1 MSVPAPHWL
10 VDFVHFADI
19 SVLWYMLLV
28 NSFFALL
35 LVLAAPQLFSHW
47 RFGSEDVLARSLT
60 SAAVPR
66 VSILVPAHNE
76 AVTIVDSLRALLT
89 LQYPYYEVVLVNDG
103 SSDETLQRLIDAYDL
118 YEVPPAVMRRLRTKT
133 VKAYYRS
140 RTWSKLM
147 VVDKQNGGKADSLN
161 VALDAARFPYVLAC
175 DADTLIEP
183 DALLRLARPFL
194 FDQKIAA
201 VGGTIRV
208 VNSCTVREGRVID
221 ARVDARWLS
230 GVQTVEYLRAFL
242 FGRLG
247 WNLLG
252 GNLIISGAFG
262 LFRRDYLTEILGYA
276 TSTVTEDFELIVRL
290 QRHLREHDIP
300 AKVVFIPDPVAWT
313 EVPTTLAVFGR
324 QRERWHRGL
333 ISTMVAH
340 RQVLFNPKY
349 GPTGLIA
356 MPYFLFAEL
365 LAPVV
370 EAVGLLITVACTIS
384 GLLAPL
390 FAVAFFTAAY
400 LFGSLLSLAAILMEE
415 VSFHRYRRPADT
427 FRLLV
432 FAFIEPFG
440 YRQVTVYYRLKS
452 FWKFFRGDHSWGRMN
467 REGFGAQGGTVTP
480 KRPAAVP
487 IVVPATVSAPA
498 RPPQTDP
505 AAIAAGAATAT
516 AYAPAPAVGSRKS
529 AAKATTAK
537 SGAVT
542 PPTVKRRTTPGAT
555 TAATRPAAAGAR
567 AKRGATPATPSAT
580 PARTARS
587 DRRPKKAA

>member
-1 MSVPAPHWL
+1 MAELLHSPA
-10 VDFVHFADI
+10 FVQVVQTLDLGI
-19 SVLWYMLLV
+19 LWYMLLV

-35 LVLAAPQLFSHW
+35 LVLAAPQLFAHW

-60 SAAVPR
+60 SSAVPR
-66 VSILVPAHNE
+66 VSILVPAYNE

-89 LQYPYYEVVLVNDG
+89 LQYPYFEVILVNDG
-103 SSDETLQRLIDAYDL
+103 SKDETMQRLIDAYDL
-118 YEVPPAVMRRLRTKT
+118 YEVPPAVMRRLRTER

-140 RTWSKLM
+140 RTWTKLL
-147 VVDKQNGGKADSLN
+147 VVDKHNGGKADSLN
-161 VALDAARFPYVLAC
+161 VGLDAARFPYVLAC

-208 VNSCTVREGRVID
+208 VNACTVEEGRVTD
-221 ARVDARWLS
+221 ARVDSRWMS
-230 GVQTVEYLRAFL
+230 GIQTVEYLRAFL

-290 QRHLREHDIP
+290 QRHLREQNAS

-313 EVPTTLAVFGR
+313 EVPTSVAVFGR

-349 GPTGLIA
+349 GATGLIA

-370 EAVGLLITVACTIS
+370 EAAGLVVTVLCT
-384 GLLAPL
+384 LAGIL
-390 FAVAFFTAAY
+390 SVRFAVAFFVAAY
-400 LFGSLLSLAAILMEE
+400 LFGTLLSLAAILMEE

-427 FRLLV
+427 ARLLW

-440 YRQVTVYYRLKS
+440 FRQVTVWFRLKA
-452 FWKFFRGDHSWGRMN
+452 FYKYLQGDHSWGRMK
-467 REGFGAQGGTVTP
+467 REGFGGSTP
-480 KRPAAVP
+480 TP
-487 IVVPATVSAPA
+487 SG
-498 RPPQTDP
+498 
-505 AAIAAGAATAT
+505 AGLAE
-516 AYAPAPAVGSRKS
+516 S
-529 AAKATTAK
+529 AKAA
-537 SGAVT
+537 
-542 PPTVKRRTTPGAT
+542 
-555 TAATRPAAAGAR
+555 
-567 AKRGATPATPSAT
+567 
-580 PARTARS
+580 
-587 DRRPKKAA
+587 

>member
-1 MSVPAPHWL
+1 MADLLHSHWF
-10 VDFVHFADI
+10 VEFVHTADLAI
-19 SVLWYMLLV
+19 LWYMLLV

-35 LVLAAPQLFSHW
+35 LVLAAPQLFAHW

-60 SAAVPR
+60 SSAVPR
-66 VSILVPAHNE
+66 VSILVPAYNE

-89 LQYPYYEVVLVNDG
+89 LQYPYFEVILVNDG
-103 SSDETLQRLIDAYDL
+103 SKDDTMARLIAAYDL
-118 YEVPPAVMRRLRTKT
+118 YEVPPAVMRRLRTER

-140 RTWSKLM
+140 RTWTKLL
-147 VVDKQNGGKADSLN
+147 VVDKHNGGKADSLN

-208 VNSCTVREGRVID
+208 VNACTVQEGRVTD
-221 ARVDARWLS
+221 ARVDHRWLS
-230 GVQTVEYLRAFL
+230 GIQTVEYLRAFL

-290 QRHLREHDIP
+290 QRHLRENAIA

-313 EVPTTLAVFGR
+313 EVPTSVAVFGR

-333 ISTMVAH
+333 IATMVAH

-349 GPTGLIA
+349 GATGLIA

-370 EAVGLLITVACTIS
+370 EAAGLVITVLCTIGGILS
-384 GLLAPL
+384 PR
-390 FAVAFFTAAY
+390 FALAFFIAAY
-400 LFGSLLSLAAILMEE
+400 LFGTLLSLAAILMEE
-415 VSFHRYRRPADT
+415 VSFHRYRRPSDT
-427 FRLLV
+427 TRLLW

-440 YRQVTVYYRLKS
+440 FRQITVWYRLKA
-452 FWKFFRGDHSWGRMN
+452 FYKFLKGDHSWGRMR
-467 REGFGAQGGTVTP
+467 REGFGTP
-480 KRPAAVP
+480 APAD
-487 IVVPATVSAPA
+487 APA
-498 RPPQTDP
+498 RISP
-505 AAIAAGAATAT
+505 AA
-516 AYAPAPAVGSRKS
+516 
-529 AAKATTAK
+529 
-537 SGAVT
+537 
-542 PPTVKRRTTPGAT
+542 
-555 TAATRPAAAGAR
+555 
-567 AKRGATPATPSAT
+567 
-580 PARTARS
+580 
-587 DRRPKKAA
+587 

>member
-1 MSVPAPHWL
+1 MADLLHSPA
-10 VDFVHFADI
+10 FVQVVQTLDLGI
-19 SVLWYMLLV
+19 LWYMLLV

-35 LVLAAPQLFSHW
+35 LVLAAPQLFAHW

-60 SAAVPR
+60 SSAVPR
-66 VSILVPAHNE
+66 VSILVPAYNE

-89 LQYPYYEVVLVNDG
+89 LQYPYFEVILVNDG
-103 SSDETLQRLIDAYDL
+103 SKDETMQRLVDAYDL
-118 YEVPPAVMRRLRTKT
+118 YEVPPAVMRRLRTQR

-140 RTWSKLM
+140 RTWTKLL
-147 VVDKQNGGKADSLN
+147 VVDKHNGGKADSLN
-161 VALDAARFPYVLAC
+161 VGLDAARFPYVLAC

-208 VNSCTVREGRVID
+208 VNACTVEEGRVTD
-221 ARVDARWLS
+221 ARVDSRWMS
-230 GVQTVEYLRAFL
+230 GIQTVEYLRAFL

-290 QRHLREHDIP
+290 QRHLREQHAS

-313 EVPTTLAVFGR
+313 EVPTSVAVFGR

-349 GPTGLIA
+349 GATGLIA

-370 EAVGLLITVACTIS
+370 EAAGLVVTVLCT
-384 GLLAPL
+384 LAGIL
-390 FAVAFFTAAY
+390 SVRFAVAFFVAAY
-400 LFGSLLSLAAILMEE
+400 LFGTLLSLAAILMEE

-427 FRLLV
+427 ARLLW

-440 YRQVTVYYRLKS
+440 FRQVTVWFRLKA
-452 FWKFFRGDHSWGRMN
+452 FYKYLQGDHSWGRMK
-467 REGFGAQGGTVTP
+467 REGFGGST
-480 KRPAAVP
+480 
-487 IVVPATVSAPA
+487 
-498 RPPQTDP
+498 
-505 AAIAAGAATAT
+505 
-516 AYAPAPAVGSRKS
+516 PAPSGAGLEES
-529 AAKATTAK
+529 AKAA
-537 SGAVT
+537 
-542 PPTVKRRTTPGAT
+542 
-555 TAATRPAAAGAR
+555 
-567 AKRGATPATPSAT
+567 
-580 PARTARS
+580 
-587 DRRPKKAA
+587 

>member
-1 MSVPAPHWL
+1 MADLLHSPA
-10 VDFVHFADI
+10 FVQVVQTLDLGI
-19 SVLWYMLLV
+19 LWYMLLV

-35 LVLAAPQLFSHW
+35 LVLAAPQLFAHW

-60 SAAVPR
+60 SSAVPR
-66 VSILVPAHNE
+66 VSILVPAYNE

-89 LQYPYYEVVLVNDG
+89 LQYPYFEVILVNDG
-103 SSDETLQRLIDAYDL
+103 SKDETMQRLIDAYDL
-118 YEVPPAVMRRLRTKT
+118 YEVPPAVMRRLRTER

-140 RTWSKLM
+140 RTWTKLL
-147 VVDKQNGGKADSLN
+147 VVDKHNGGKADSLN
-161 VALDAARFPYVLAC
+161 VGLDAARFPYVLAC

-208 VNSCTVREGRVID
+208 VNACTVEEGRVTD
-221 ARVDARWLS
+221 ARVDSRWMS
-230 GVQTVEYLRAFL
+230 GIQTVEYLRAFL

-290 QRHLREHDIP
+290 QRHLREQNAS

-313 EVPTTLAVFGR
+313 EVPTSVAVFGR

-340 RQVLFNPKY
+340 RQLLFNPKY
-349 GPTGLIA
+349 GATGLIA

-370 EAVGLLITVACTIS
+370 EAAGLVVTVLCT
-384 GLLAPL
+384 LAGIL
-390 FAVAFFTAAY
+390 SVRFAVAFFVAAY
-400 LFGSLLSLAAILMEE
+400 LFGTLLSLAAILMEE

-427 FRLLV
+427 ARLLW

-440 YRQVTVYYRLKS
+440 FRQVTVWFRLKA
-452 FWKFFRGDHSWGRMN
+452 FYKYLQGDHSWGRMK
-467 REGFGAQGGTVTP
+467 REGFGGSTP
-480 KRPAAVP
+480 TP
-487 IVVPATVSAPA
+487 SG
-498 RPPQTDP
+498 
-505 AAIAAGAATAT
+505 AGLAE
-516 AYAPAPAVGSRKS
+516 S
-529 AAKATTAK
+529 AKAA
-537 SGAVT
+537 
-542 PPTVKRRTTPGAT
+542 
-555 TAATRPAAAGAR
+555 
-567 AKRGATPATPSAT
+567 
-580 PARTARS
+580 
-587 DRRPKKAA
+587 

>member
-1 MSVPAPHWL
+1 MPAPAWL
-10 VDFVHFADI
+10 IDLVHVADI
-19 SVLWYMLLV
+19 GILWYMLLV

-35 LVLAAPQLFSHW
+35 LVLAAPQLFAHW

-60 SAAVPR
+60 SAAGPR
-66 VSILVPAHNE
+66 VSILVPAYNE
-76 AVTIVDSLRALLT
+76 AVTIVDSVRALLT

-103 SSDETLQRLIDAYDL
+103 SSDETLARLIAAYDL
-118 YEVPPAVMRRLRTKT
+118 YEVPPAVMRRLRTKR

-140 RTWSKLM
+140 RTWSKLL
-147 VVDKQNGGKADSLN
+147 VVDKHNGGKADSLN
-161 VALDAARFPYVLAC
+161 VALDAARFPFVLAC

-208 VNSCTVREGRVID
+208 VNSCTVREGRVVD
-221 ARVDARWLS
+221 ARVDTRWLS
-230 GVQTVEYLRAFL
+230 GIQTVEYLRAFL

-290 QRHLREHDIP
+290 QRYLKEHDIP

-313 EVPTTLAVFGR
+313 EVPTSIAVFGR

-340 RQVLFNPKY
+340 RHVLFNPRY
-349 GPTGLIA
+349 GATGLIA

-370 EAVGLLITVACTIS
+370 EAAGLVVTVVCTVAGVLS
-384 GLLAPL
+384 WQ
-390 FAVAFFTAAY
+390 FAVAFFAAAY
-400 LFGSLLSLAAILMEE
+400 LFGTLLSLAAILMEE
-415 VSFHRYRRPADT
+415 VSFHRYRRPVDT
-427 FRLLV
+427 LRLLAYACV
-432 FAFIEPFG
+432 EPLGF
-440 YRQVTVYYRLKS
+440 RQITVWYRLKA
-452 FWKFFRGDHSWGRMN
+452 FVRYIKGDHSWGRMK
-467 REGFGAQGGTVTP
+467 REGFGSP
-480 KRPAAVP
+480 
-487 IVVPATVSAPA
+487 SE
-498 RPPQTDP
+498 
-505 AAIAAGAATAT
+505 
-516 AYAPAPAVGSRKS
+516 
-529 AAKATTAK
+529 
-537 SGAVT
+537 
-542 PPTVKRRTTPGAT
+542 
-555 TAATRPAAAGAR
+555 
-567 AKRGATPATPSAT
+567 PSAGDGPT
-580 PARTARS
+580 PAR
-587 DRRPKKAA
+587 AA

>member
-1 MSVPAPHWL
+1 MPLH
-10 VDFVHFADI
+10 ADWWFLEVLRVADVAI
-19 SVLWYMLLV
+19 LWYMLHV

-35 LVLAAPQLFSHW
+35 LVLAAPQLFAHW

-60 SAAVPR
+60 SSAVPR

-76 AVTIVDSLRALLT
+76 AVTIVDSVRALLT

-103 SSDETLQRLIDAYDL
+103 STDDTLQRLIDAYDL
-118 YEVPPAVMRRLRTKT
+118 YEVPPAVMRRLRTKL
-133 VKAYYRS
+133 VRGYYRS
-140 RTWSKLM
+140 RTWSKLL
-147 VVDKQNGGKADSLN
+147 VVDKHGGGKADALN
-161 VALDAARFPYVLAC
+161 VALDAARYPFALAC

-208 VNSCTVREGRVID
+208 VNSCTVKEGRVVD
-221 ARVDARWLS
+221 ARVDSHWLA
-230 GVQTVEYLRAFL
+230 GIQTVEYLRAFL

-290 QRHLREHDIP
+290 QRHLREQAIG

-313 EVPTTLAVFGR
+313 EVPSSIAVFGR

-340 RQVLFNPKY
+340 RHVLLNPKY
-349 GPTGLIA
+349 GATGLIA
-356 MPYFLFAEL
+356 MPYFLVAEL

-370 EAVGLLITVACTIS
+370 EAAGLVITIGCTLTGTLS
-384 GLLAPL
+384 PR
-390 FAVAFFTAAY
+390 FALAFFVAAY

-415 VSFHRYRRPADT
+415 VSFHRYRRPMDT
-427 FRLLV
+427 LRLV
-432 FAFIEPFG
+432 AFAFLEPFG
-440 YRQVTVYYRLKS
+440 YRQITVWYRLKA
-452 FWKFFRGDHSWGRMN
+452 FWRYFRGDHTWGRMQ
-467 REGFGAQGGTVTP
+467 RVGFGG
-480 KRPAAVP
+480 
-487 IVVPATVSAPA
+487 AP
-498 RPPQTDP
+498 
-505 AAIAAGAATAT
+505 AAGA
-516 AYAPAPAVGSRKS
+516 G
-529 AAKATTAK
+529 AAQT
-537 SGAVT
+537 G
-542 PPTVKRRTTPGAT
+542 P
-555 TAATRPAAAGAR
+555 AR
-567 AKRGATPATPSAT
+567 AA
-580 PARTARS
+580 
-587 DRRPKKAA
+587 

>member
-1 MSVPAPHWL
+1 MADVFHSPQ
-10 VDFVHFADI
+10 FVQVVQVLDLGI
-19 SVLWYMLLV
+19 LWYMLLV

-35 LVLAAPQLFSHW
+35 LVLAAPQLFAHW

-60 SAAVPR
+60 SSAVPR
-66 VSILVPAHNE
+66 VSILVPAYNE

-89 LQYPYYEVVLVNDG
+89 LQYPYFEVILVNDG
-103 SSDETLQRLIDAYDL
+103 SKDETMQRLVDAYDL
-118 YEVPPAVMRRLRTKT
+118 YEVPPAVMRRLRTER

-140 RTWSKLM
+140 RTWTKLL
-147 VVDKQNGGKADSLN
+147 VVDKHNGGKADSLN
-161 VALDAARFPYVLAC
+161 VGLDAARFPYVLAC

-208 VNSCTVREGRVID
+208 VNACTVEEGRVTD
-221 ARVDARWLS
+221 ARVDSRWMS
-230 GVQTVEYLRAFL
+230 GIQTVEYLRAFL

-290 QRHLREHDIP
+290 QRHLREQNAP

-313 EVPTTLAVFGR
+313 EVPTSVAVFGR

-349 GPTGLIA
+349 GATGLIA

-365 LAPVV
+365 LAPMV
-370 EAVGLLITVACTIS
+370 EAAGLVITVLCT
-384 GLLAPL
+384 LAGIL
-390 FAVAFFTAAY
+390 SVRFALAFFIAAY
-400 LFGSLLSLAAILMEE
+400 LFGTLLSLAAILMEE
-415 VSFHRYRRPADT
+415 VSFHRYRRPSDT
-427 FRLLV
+427 ARLLW

-440 YRQVTVYYRLKS
+440 FRQITVWFRLKA
-452 FWKFFRGDHSWGRMN
+452 FYKYLQGDHSWGRMK
-467 REGFGAQGGTVTP
+467 REGFGG
-480 KRPAAVP
+480 
-487 IVVPATVSAPA
+487 
-498 RPPQTDP
+498 
-505 AAIAAGAATAT
+505 GAA
-516 AYAPAPAVGSRKS
+516 S
-529 AAKATTAK
+529 AD
-537 SGAVT
+537 GG
-542 PPTVKRRTTPGAT
+542 PPRE
-555 TAATRPAAAGAR
+555 AR
-567 AKRGATPATPSAT
+567 AA
-580 PARTARS
+580 
-587 DRRPKKAA
+587 